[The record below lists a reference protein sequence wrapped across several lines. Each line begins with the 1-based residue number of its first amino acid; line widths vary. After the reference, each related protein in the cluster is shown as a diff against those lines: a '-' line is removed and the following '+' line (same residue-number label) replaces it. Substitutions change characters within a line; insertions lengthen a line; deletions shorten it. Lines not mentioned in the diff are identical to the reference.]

1 MLRRRHAD
9 LVRVHSE
16 CVQYLIRL
24 GWSLPLVEPDRKSR
38 VREGDGLSLAANL
51 TADHNSDFAI
61 DDTRGIL
68 HLILAKSSRSDAF
81 FAVWPTYFYGTL
93 VLRKRGEKELACE
106 RS

>member
-1 MLRRRHAD
+1 
-9 LVRVHSE
+9 
-16 CVQYLIRL
+16 
-24 GWSLPLVEPDRKSR
+24 VEPDRKSR

-51 TADHNSDFAI
+51 TTDYNSDLAI

-68 HLILAKSSRSDAF
+68 HLILAKSPRSDAF
-81 FAVWPTYFYGTL
+81 FTVWPTYFYGTL